1 MVSSPYLLGWLFAKI
16 WRVKTLIL
24 LSGIPGSGKSTWARA
39 YLKDHQNTHIVSSD
53 GIRLRLFG
61 AFQAFHDEKLVWK
74 TFLEDINSHVQDEGD
89 VTVIADSTNLTNAY
103 RRHYFEKTSGF
114 DRHIIVIF
122 DAEFPLC
129 ETRNK
134 MRSRDKVV
142 SDEAMKRLEA
152 EWESPS
158 KEVLALY
165 DEVIRISD

>member
-1 MVSSPYLLGWLFAKI
+1 M
-16 WRVKTLIL
+16 
-24 LSGIPGSGKSTWARA
+24 
-39 YLKDHQNTHIVSSD
+39 
-53 GIRLRLFG
+53 RLFG

-74 TFLEDINSHVQDEGD
+74 TFLDDINSHVQDEGD

-103 RRHYFEKTSGF
+103 RRYYFEKTSGF
-114 DRHIIVIF
+114 DRHVIVIF

-129 ETRNK
+129 EIRNK
-134 MRSRDKVV
+134 MRSRGKVV

-158 KEVLALY
+158 EEVLALY